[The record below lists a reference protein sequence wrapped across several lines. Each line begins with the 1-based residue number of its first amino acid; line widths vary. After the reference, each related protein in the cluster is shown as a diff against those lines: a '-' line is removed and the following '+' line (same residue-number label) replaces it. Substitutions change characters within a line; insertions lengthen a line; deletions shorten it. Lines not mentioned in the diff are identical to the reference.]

1 MSIQNTH
8 SRFYWPL
15 QISGWALYS
24 VVGMISTGIFGA
36 TNIRI
41 ILMTIIGS
49 GLLLL
54 ATHLLRQRAKKNAWT
69 NLPLKKLLPRILVAA
84 ISIAVASQS
93 IMSLFLVWVFK
104 LSTLEEYSFAV
115 LGMYIFQTLI
125 ILLLWSLIYFGFQFF
140 RNYKMAEVEKWKL
153 QASLTDAELIALKAQ
168 INPHF
173 IFNCLNNIRALVLED
188 QEKARDMI
196 ARLSDLLRYSLRFSQ
211 ETTVALN
218 NEIEIV
224 KDYLELESIQAE
236 DRLRYTFN
244 IDPETE
250 NREIPPMSI
259 QLLVE
264 NAVKHGISQLPD
276 GGSISIT
283 SKQNA
288 DHLEIAV
295 SNTGQ
300 IQSNSSAGTGIG
312 LKNAQD
318 RLKLLFG
325 ESAFLTLENVAPNRV
340 SATIRIQNG

>member
-1 MSIQNTH
+1 MNTRKGH

-15 QISGWALYS
+15 QISGWAVYS
-24 VVGMISTGIFGA
+24 VVGMISSGIFGP
-36 TNIRI
+36 TNIRT
-41 ILMTIIGS
+41 ILMMIFGS

-54 ATHLLRQRAKKNAWT
+54 ATHLLRLRAKENGWT
-69 NLPLKKLLPRILVAA
+69 NLPLTKLLPRILVAA
-84 ISIAVASQS
+84 ISIAVATQL
-93 IMSLFLVWVFK
+93 IMSVFLLWVFK
-104 LSTLEEYSFAV
+104 LSTWEEYSFAI
-115 LGMYIFQTLI
+115 LGLYIFQTSI

-153 QASLTDAELIALKAQ
+153 QASLADAELIALKSQ

-188 QEKARDMI
+188 HEKARDMI

-211 ETTVALN
+211 ATTVALID
-218 NEIEIV
+218 EIEIV
-224 KDYLELESIQAE
+224 RDYLELESIQAE
-236 DRLRYTFN
+236 ERLRYTFN

-264 NAVKHGISQLPD
+264 NAIKHGISRLPD
-276 GGSISIT
+276 GGSISIA

-295 SNTGQ
+295 SNTGE
-300 IQSNSSAGTGIG
+300 IQPSSSASTGIG

-318 RLKLLFG
+318 RLKLQFG
-325 ESAFLTLENVAPNRV
+325 ETASLTLENVAPNQV
-340 SATIRIQNG
+340 AATIRIPNG